1 MLQLEAEKKQTLE
14 AYLAAVA
21 AAKTATDFNIESEM
35 NRARRRSWKDLYLCR
50 PLNTTVRTCDHSM
63 WLTSA
68 STLQPAWHRSQLCT
82 APAPRAPGPCVLS
95 SFLMPWPPALAVVSA
110 VRQADRKR
118 VTAFQ
123 RVRLS
128 IFKSSDLHRLTLT
141 SLNTWHTTL

>member
-1 MLQLEAEKKQTLE
+1 
-14 AYLAAVA
+14 
-21 AAKTATDFNIESEM
+21 
-35 NRARRRSWKDLYLCR
+35 
-50 PLNTTVRTCDHSM
+50 
-63 WLTSA
+63 
-68 STLQPAWHRSQLCT
+68 
-82 APAPRAPGPCVLS
+82 
-95 SFLMPWPPALAVVSA
+95 MPWPPALAVVSA